1 MLEMDQ
7 ICLWV
12 VGLALHDDQHCLCVP
27 DMSCCVPGLLAPR
40 EVREAYLG
48 QFDADPRRA
57 KKARL
62 IVGRMHLRFLHQLIL
77 AGGPEAYLPS
87 APRPDGT

>member
-12 VGLALHDDQHCLCVP
+12 AGFPWHDDQHSLCAP

-40 EVREAYLG
+40 EVREAYLMAYLG
-48 QFDADPRRA
+48 QFDTNLRRA
-57 KKARL
+57 QRARRR
-62 IVGRMHLRFLHQLIL
+62 VDRMNLGFLHRLIL
-77 AGGPEAYLPS
+77 AQG
-87 APRPDGT
+87 RRT